1 MNFKLFSTVKCHSP
15 KRVILLSPRKF
26 SFVSQLLYISNITQ
40 AASTGHAK
48 VLEAFC
54 QGNALVLSS
63 ATTFLE
69 AVSV

>member
-40 AASTGHAK
+40 ASTGHAK
-48 VLEAFC
+48 VLETFC

-69 AVSV
+69 AVSI